1 MTALPTITDVAAL
14 SEEVTSGQ
22 VYGVVQLYK
31 VLEDKPALEKD
42 PAEVFARTYLTDALR
57 TALDQIRYKL
67 TGQDQRGGLVFTG
80 GYGSGKS
87 HQLLALYHTLTHP
100 EMASHW
106 LKRQGYNEPLPTPN
120 NLAVI
125 VLHTA
130 RVDYDNL
137 WEPIFQQLGAED
149 VLRQVKRYPAIPQ
162 IRQALGSRPVV
173 IIIDEI
179 ENWYETILPQRV
191 SAAGTS
197 RAANRAFLQHLLELA
212 NEPDVSL
219 MVLFSLI
226 RENPD
231 IVDVIDRTGP
241 ISINLS
247 TAADREEILLY
258 RLFEQVD
265 WQRAAQVVDRFIELY
280 RERQIAV
287 PMGDYESYRARMA
300 RVYPLHPELLRV
312 LFERYSTASNYA
324 NTRGILY
331 LLATVLREQAASA
344 PILLASAVDAARF
357 DDELVVLD
365 RALVEATVR
374 DIERVGHIEYG
385 REILSTVLLYSINR
399 EQQIGANET
408 EIVMGVATPEIN
420 PNDVLLGLNR
430 LLGQAWHLHKL
441 NGQYAVRIE
450 ENVFAVVQ
458 NRARDVSEQDAIQRI
473 AQVLAKEVLGGNTYV
488 YEIDDIPD
496 DRHLKVVVSLRAV
509 ETDQD
514 VYAIYHGHRYQ
525 NRMVVLAP
533 LAGDLRK
540 DQSLIDKAKRIIG
553 GEEIKKDVSKER
565 AAKVQTII
573 DEELKEL
580 KERLKARF
588 GFWPKVAVMVSEGPD
603 SQRVE
608 REAVRKIQVEAN
620 TAKLLERAIS
630 DIARVKEKILDV
642 LHARGSKGLRADV
655 LYSDFYTIRRYPM
668 VSDASQVTAAL
679 KELCKEEQLYIEG
692 HKGRNFF
699 GETPYGLD
707 EQSKAMLY
715 HADFARVER
724 GPTGEAEKVT
734 ITYPEGKRPGAPL
747 QEPKPDQVLEGVE
760 PTPQRIVEQLLLEE
774 GGKHP
779 RTVAGKFEASLQESD
794 VIQHVRVEI
803 TNDFSVSGKSDK
815 LERIARELGFSPE
828 GLKLGLTLE
837 WAGPLEKGAFLQQLL
852 RLPATPGGS
861 LYVKAEVDRV
871 VE

>member
-1 MTALPTITDVAAL
+1 MLPTIVDASTL
-14 SEEVTSGQ
+14 SDEVKSGQ

-31 VLEDKPALEKD
+31 VLEDKPALEKN
-42 PAEVFARTYLTDALR
+42 PADVFARTYLTDALR
-57 TALDQIRYKL
+57 TALNQVRYKL

-100 EMASHW
+100 DLAAQW
-106 LKRQGYNEPLPTPN
+106 LGRHGYDEPLPIPD

-149 VLRQVKRYPAIPQ
+149 VLRQVKHYPTIPQ
-162 IRQALGSRPVV
+162 IRQALGSQPVV

-191 SAAGTS
+191 STAETS
-197 RAANRAFLQHLLELA
+197 RAANRTFLQHLLELA
-212 NEPDVSL
+212 NESDVPL

-241 ISINLS
+241 ISLNLS

-258 RLFEQVD
+258 RLFEGIDQ
-265 WQRAAQVVDRFIELY
+265 QRAPQVVDRFVQLY
-280 RERQIAV
+280 RERQITV

-331 LLATVLREQAASA
+331 LLATILREQAANV
-344 PILLASAVDAARF
+344 PILLTSAVDAARF
-357 DDELVVLD
+357 DDQLVVLD
-365 RALVEATVR
+365 RPLVDATAR
-374 DIERVGHIEYG
+374 DIDRISHIEYG

-399 EQQIGANET
+399 EQQIGANEN

-458 NRARDVSEQDAIQRI
+458 NRARDISEPAAIQCI
-473 AQVLAKEVLGGNTYV
+473 AKVLAKEVLGGTTYI
-488 YEIDDIPD
+488 YEIDAIPD
-496 DRHLKVVVSLRAV
+496 DRDLKVVVSLRAL

-514 VYAIYHGHRYQ
+514 VYIIYHGQRYQ
-525 NRMVVLAP
+525 NRMVLLAP

-540 DQSLIDKAKRIIG
+540 DQGLIDKARRIIG
-553 GEEIKKDVSKER
+553 GAEIKKHVSEER
-565 AAKVQTII
+565 AAKVQAII

-580 KERLKARF
+580 KDRLKARF

-603 SQRVE
+603 GQRVE
-608 REAVRKIQVEAN
+608 KEAVRKIQVEAD
-620 TAKLLERAIS
+620 TAKLLERAVS
-630 DIARVKEKILDV
+630 DIARIKEKILDV
-642 LHARGSKGLRADV
+642 LHERGPKGLRADL
-655 LYSDFYTIRRYPM
+655 LYGDFYTIRRYPM
-668 VSDASQVTAAL
+668 VVDASQVTAAL

-699 GETPYGLD
+699 GETPFGLD
-707 EQSKAMLY
+707 EQSRAMLY

-724 GPTGEAEKVT
+724 GPTGEAEQVKIV
-734 ITYPEGKRPGAPL
+734 YGEGEPPGKPAK
-747 QEPKPDQVLEGVE
+747 EPGLGEAIEGVE
-760 PTPQRIVEQLLLEE
+760 PTPRRIVEQLLLEE

-779 RTVAGKFEASLQESD
+779 RTVAGKFEASLRESD
-794 VIQHVRVEI
+794 VVQRVQVEI
-803 TNDFSVSGKSDK
+803 TNDFSVGGKSDK
-815 LERIARELGFSPE
+815 LERIAKELGFSPE

-837 WAGPLEKGAFLQQLL
+837 WTGPLEKGPFLQQLL

-861 LYVKAEVDRV
+861 LFVKAEVDRV
-871 VE
+871 IE

>member
-1 MTALPTITDVAAL
+1 MLPTVTETATL
-14 SEEVTSGQ
+14 SEEVRSGQ

-31 VLEDKPALEKD
+31 VLEDKPALEKN
-42 PAEVFARTYLTDALR
+42 PADVFARTYLTDALR
-57 TALDQIRYKL
+57 TALNQVRYKL

-100 EMASHW
+100 DLAAQW
-106 LKRQGYNEPLPTPN
+106 LGRHGYDEPLPTPD
-120 NLAVI
+120 NLVVI

-149 VLRQVKRYPAIPQ
+149 VLRQVKRYPTIPQ
-162 IRQALGSRPVV
+162 IRQALGSQAVV
-173 IIIDEI
+173 IIVDEI

-191 SAAGTS
+191 STAETS
-197 RAANRAFLQHLLELA
+197 RAANRTFLQHLLELA
-212 NEPDVSL
+212 NEPDVPL

-241 ISINLS
+241 ISLNLS

-258 RLFEQVD
+258 RLFERVD
-265 WQRAAQVVDRFIELY
+265 QQRAAQVVDCFVQLY

-331 LLATVLREQAASA
+331 LLATILHERATDA
-344 PILLASAVDAARF
+344 PILLTSAVDAARF
-357 DDELVVLD
+357 DDQLVVLD
-365 RALVEATVR
+365 RPLVEATVR
-374 DIERVGHIEYG
+374 DIERVSHIEYG

-458 NRARDVSEQDAIQRI
+458 NRARDISEPAAIQCI
-473 AQVLAKEVLGGNTYV
+473 AQVLAKEVLGGNTYI

-496 DRHLKVVVSLRAV
+496 DRHLKVVVSLRAL

-553 GEEIKKDVSKER
+553 GEEIKKDVSEER
-565 AAKVQTII
+565 AAKVQAII

-603 SQRVE
+603 GQRVE
-608 REAVRKIQVEAN
+608 REAVRKIQVEAD
-620 TAKLLERAIS
+620 TAKLLERAVS
-630 DIARVKEKILDV
+630 DIARVKEKIVDV
-642 LHARGSKGLRADV
+642 LHERGPKGLRADL
-655 LYSDFYTIRRYPM
+655 LYGDFYTIRRYPM

-699 GETPYGLD
+699 GETPFGLD
-707 EQSKAMLY
+707 EQSRAMLY

-724 GPTGEAEKVT
+724 GPTGEAEQVKIV
-734 ITYPEGKRPGAPL
+734 YGEGEPSGKLAKEPGPG
-747 QEPKPDQVLEGVE
+747 QVIEGVE
-760 PTPQRIVEQLLLEE
+760 PTPHKIMEQLVLEE

-779 RTVAGKFEASLQESD
+779 RTVAGKFEASLRESD
-794 VIQHVRVEI
+794 VVQHVRVEI
-803 TNDFSVSGKSDK
+803 TNDFSISGKSDK
-815 LERIARELGFSPE
+815 LERIAKELGFSPE

-837 WAGPLEKGAFLQQLL
+837 WAGPMDKGPFLQQLL

>member
-1 MTALPTITDVAAL
+1 MLPTIADITTL
-14 SEEVTSGQ
+14 SEEVKSGH

-31 VLEDKPALEKD
+31 VLEDKPALEKN
-42 PAEVFARTYLTDALR
+42 PADVFARTYLTDALR
-57 TALDQIRYKL
+57 TGLDQVRYKL
-67 TGQDQRGGLVFTG
+67 TGQDRRGGLVFTG

-87 HQLLALYHTLTHP
+87 HQLLALYHALTHP
-100 EMASHW
+100 DLAAQW
-106 LKRQGYNEPLPTPN
+106 LGGHGCDEPLPTLD
-120 NLAVI
+120 NLVVI

-137 WEPIFQQLGAED
+137 WEPVFQQLGAQN
-149 VLRQVKRYPAIPQ
+149 VLGQIKRYPTIPQ
-162 IRQALGSRPVV
+162 IRQALGSQPVV

-191 SAAGTS
+191 STAETS
-197 RAANRAFLQHLLELA
+197 RAANRTFLQHLLEVA
-212 NEPDVSL
+212 NEPDVPL
-219 MVLFSLI
+219 MVLFSLL
-226 RENPD
+226 RDNPD

-265 WQRAAQVVDRFIELY
+265 RNKAAQVVDGFIEMY

-287 PMGDYESYRARMA
+287 TMGDYGHYRARMA

-331 LLATVLREQAASA
+331 LLANILREQAANV
-344 PILLASAVDAARF
+344 PILLTSAVDAARF
-357 DDELVVLD
+357 DDQLVVLD
-365 RALVEATVR
+365 RPLVEATVR

-385 REILSTVLLYSINR
+385 REILSAVLLYSINR
-399 EQQIGANET
+399 EQQIGAGET

-458 NRARDVSEQDAIQRI
+458 NRARDISETVAIPHV

-488 YEIDDIPD
+488 YEIDEIPD
-496 DRHLKVVVSLRAV
+496 DRHLKVVVSLRAL

-514 VYAIYHGHRYQ
+514 VYAIYHGHRRQ

-533 LAGDLRK
+533 LTGDLRK

-553 GEEIKKDVSKER
+553 GEEIKQDVSKER
-565 AAKVQTII
+565 AVKVQAII

-588 GFWPKVAVMVSEGPD
+588 GFWPKVSVMVSEGPD
-603 SQRVE
+603 GRRIE
-608 REAVRKIQVEAN
+608 REAVRKIEVEAD

-630 DIARVKEKILDV
+630 DMARVKEKILDV
-642 LHARGSKGLRADV
+642 LHERGPKGLRADL
-655 LYSDFYTIRRYPM
+655 LYDDFYTLRRYPT
-668 VSDASQVTAAL
+668 VSDAAQVTAAL
-679 KELCKEEQLYIEG
+679 KELCKAEQIYIEG

-707 EQSKAMLY
+707 EQSKAVLY
-715 HADFARVER
+715 HADFAQVER
-724 GPTGEAEKVT
+724 GPTGEAEKVK
-734 ITYPEGKRPGAPL
+734 IVYGEGEVPGKPAK
-747 QEPKPDQVLEGVE
+747 EPGLDRAIEGVE
-760 PTPQRIVEQLLLEE
+760 VTPQRIVEQKQLEE

-779 RTVAGKFEASLQESD
+779 RTVAGKFEAILRETD
-794 VIQHVRVEI
+794 VIQHVQVEI
-803 TNDFSVSGKSDK
+803 SNDFSISGKSDK
-815 LERIARELGFSPE
+815 LERVVKDLGFSPE
-828 GLKLGLTLE
+828 GLKLSLTLE
-837 WAGPLEKGAFLQQLL
+837 WSGPLEKGPFLQQLL

-861 LYVKAEVDRV
+861 LYVMAEVDRV
-871 VE
+871 IE

>member
-1 MTALPTITDVAAL
+1 MVPTIKDATIL
-14 SEEVTSGQ
+14 SEEVKSGRI
-22 VYGVVQLYK
+22 YGVVQLYK
-31 VLEDKPALEKD
+31 VLEDKPALEKN
-42 PAEVFARTYLTDALR
+42 PADVFARTYLTDALR
-57 TALDQIRYKL
+57 MALDQIRYKL
-67 TGQDQRGGLVFTG
+67 TGQDQRGSLVFTG

-100 EMASHW
+100 DLAAQW
-106 LKRQGYNEPLPTPN
+106 LERHGYDEPLSIPE
-120 NLAVI
+120 NLTVI

-137 WEPIFQQLGAED
+137 WEPIFQRLGAED
-149 VLRQVKRYPAIPQ
+149 VLHLIKRYPTIPQ
-162 IRQALGSRPVV
+162 IRQALGNRSVV

-179 ENWYETILPQRV
+179 ENWYETILPQQG
-191 SAAGTS
+191 SMAETS
-197 RAANRAFLQHLLELA
+197 RAANRTFLQHLLELA
-212 NEPDVSL
+212 NEPDVPL

-241 ISINLS
+241 LSINLS

-258 RLFEQVD
+258 RLFERIDRQK
-265 WQRAAQVVDRFIELY
+265 AAQVVDRFIALY

-300 RVYPLHPELLRV
+300 RLYPLHPELLQV

-331 LLATVLREQAASA
+331 LLATVLREQAANT

-374 DIERVGHIEYG
+374 DIERVDHIEYG

-399 EQQIGANET
+399 EQQVGASET
-408 EIVMGVATPEIN
+408 EIVMGVTTPEIN

-441 NGQYAVRIE
+441 NGRYAVRIE
-450 ENVFAVVQ
+450 ENIFAVVQ
-458 NRARDVSEQDAIQRI
+458 NRARDVSEQAAIERI

-496 DRHLKVVVSLRAV
+496 DRHLKVVVSLRAL

-540 DQSLIDKAKRIIG
+540 DQGLIDKARRIIG
-553 GEEIKKDVSKER
+553 GEEIKRDVSKER
-565 AAKVQTII
+565 AAKVQDII

-603 SQRVE
+603 GQRVE
-608 REAVRKIQVEAN
+608 QEAVRKIQVEAD
-620 TAKLLERAIS
+620 TAKLLERAVS
-630 DIARVKEKILDV
+630 DIARIKEKV
-642 LHARGSKGLRADV
+642 LEVLRERGPKGLRADL

-707 EQSKAMLY
+707 EHSKAMLY

-734 ITYPEGKRPGAPL
+734 ITYPEGKRPGVPSK
-747 QEPKPDQVLEGVE
+747 EPEPGQAIVGVE
-760 PTPQRIVEQLLLEE
+760 VTPQKIVEQLLLEE

-779 RTVAGKFEASLQESD
+779 RTVAGKFEASLRESD

-803 TNDFSVSGKSDK
+803 ANDFSVSGKSDK
-815 LERIARELGFSPE
+815 LERIVKELGFSPQD
-828 GLKLGLTLE
+828 LKLNLTLE
-837 WAGPLEKGAFLQQLL
+837 WTGPLERGAFLQQLL

-871 VE
+871 IE

>member
-1 MTALPTITDVAAL
+1 MLPTIADIATL
-14 SEEVTSGQ
+14 SEEVKSGQ

-31 VLEDKPALEKD
+31 VLEDKPALEKN
-42 PAEVFARTYLTDALR
+42 PADVFARTYLADALR
-57 TALDQIRYKL
+57 MALDQVRYKL

-100 EMASHW
+100 DLAAQW
-106 LKRQGYNEPLPTPN
+106 LAGHGYDEPLPVPN
-120 NLAVI
+120 DLVVI

-130 RVDYDNL
+130 RVDYNNL

-149 VLRQVKRYPAIPQ
+149 VLRQVKRYPTIPQ
-162 IRQALGSRPVV
+162 IRQALSSRPVV

-191 SAAGTS
+191 STAETS
-197 RAANRAFLQHLLELA
+197 RAANRTFLQHLLEVT
-212 NEPDVSL
+212 NEPDVPL

-247 TAADREEILLY
+247 TATDREEILLY
-258 RLFEQVD
+258 RLFEQINRN
-265 WQRAAQVVDRFIELY
+265 RAAQVVDRFTELY

-287 PMGDYESYRARMA
+287 PMGDYESYRTRMA

-331 LLATVLREQAASA
+331 LLANILREQAASV
-344 PILLASAVDAARF
+344 PLLLTSAVDAARF
-357 DDELVVLD
+357 DDQLVVLD
-365 RALVEATVR
+365 RSLVEATVR
-374 DIERVGHIEYG
+374 DIERVGHIDYG

-458 NRARDVSEQDAIQRI
+458 NRARDISETVAIPRI

-488 YEIDDIPD
+488 YEIDEIPD
-496 DRHLKVVVSLRAV
+496 DRHLKVVVSLRALD
-509 ETDQD
+509 TDQD
-514 VYAIYHGHRYQ
+514 VYDIYHGHRRQ

-533 LAGDLRK
+533 LTGDLRK

-565 AAKVQTII
+565 AAKVQAII

-588 GFWPKVAVMVSEGPD
+588 GFWPKVSVMVSEGPD
-603 SQRVE
+603 GQRIE
-608 REAVRKIQVEAN
+608 REAVRKIQVEAD

-630 DIARVKEKILDV
+630 DMARVKEKILDV
-642 LHARGSKGLRADV
+642 LHERGPKGLRADL
-655 LYSDFYTIRRYPM
+655 LYDDFYTLRRYPT
-668 VSDASQVTAAL
+668 VSDVSQVTAAL
-679 KELCKEEQLYIEG
+679 KELCKAEQLYIEG

-707 EQSKAMLY
+707 EQSKAVLY
-715 HADFARVER
+715 HADFAQVER
-724 GPTGEAEKVT
+724 GPTGEAEKVK
-734 ITYPEGKRPGAPL
+734 IVYGEDEAPGKPAKEPGLDRAI
-747 QEPKPDQVLEGVE
+747 EGVE
-760 PTPQRIVEQLLLEE
+760 VTPQRIVEQKQLEE

-779 RTVAGKFEASLQESD
+779 RTVAGKFEATLRETD
-794 VIQHVRVEI
+794 VIQRVQVEI
-803 TNDFSVSGKSDK
+803 SNDFSISGKSDK
-815 LERIARELGFSPE
+815 LERVVKELGFSPE

-837 WAGPLEKGAFLQQLL
+837 WSGPLEKGPFLQQLL

-861 LYVKAEVDRV
+861 LYVIAEVDRV
-871 VE
+871 IE

>member
-1 MTALPTITDVAAL
+1 MLPTIADIATL
-14 SEEVTSGQ
+14 SEEVKSGQ

-31 VLEDKPALEKD
+31 VLEDRPALEKN
-42 PAEVFARTYLTDALR
+42 PADVFARTYLTDALR
-57 TALDQIRYKL
+57 TALDQVRYKL

-100 EMASHW
+100 DLAAQW
-106 LKRQGYNEPLPTPN
+106 LGGHGYDEPLPTPDD
-120 NLAVI
+120 LVVI

-149 VLRQVKRYPAIPQ
+149 VLRQVKRYPTIPQ

-191 SAAGTS
+191 STAETS
-197 RAANRAFLQHLLELA
+197 RAANRTFLQHLLEVS
-212 NEPDVSL
+212 NEPDVPL

-258 RLFEQVD
+258 RLFEQVN
-265 WQRAAQVVDRFIELY
+265 QNKAAQVVDRFIEMY

-287 PMGDYESYRARMA
+287 PMGDYESYRTRMT

-331 LLATVLREQAASA
+331 LLATILREQVANV

-357 DDELVVLD
+357 DDQLVVLD
-365 RALVEATVR
+365 RPLVEATVR
-374 DIERVGHIEYG
+374 DIERVGHIDYG
-385 REILSTVLLYSINR
+385 REILSAVLLYSINR
-399 EQQIGANET
+399 EQQIGADET
-408 EIVMGVATPEIN
+408 DIVMGVATPEIN

-458 NRARDVSEQDAIQRI
+458 NRARDISETVAIERI
-473 AQVLAKEVLGGNTYV
+473 AQVLAKKVLGGNTYV
-488 YEIDDIPD
+488 YEIDDEIPD
-496 DRHLKVVVSLRAV
+496 DRHLKVVVSLRALD
-509 ETDQD
+509 TDQD
-514 VYAIYHGHRYQ
+514 VYDIYRGHRRQ

-533 LAGDLRK
+533 LTGDLRK

-553 GEEIKKDVSKER
+553 GEEIKQDVSKER
-565 AAKVQTII
+565 AAKVQAII

-580 KERLKARF
+580 KERLQARF
-588 GFWPKVAVMVSEGPD
+588 GFWPKVSVMVSEGPD
-603 SQRVE
+603 GQRIE
-608 REAVRKIQVEAN
+608 REAVRKIQVEAD

-630 DIARVKEKILDV
+630 DMARVKEKILDV
-642 LHARGSKGLRADV
+642 LHERGPKGLRADV
-655 LYSDFYTIRRYPM
+655 LYDDFYTMRRYPT

-679 KELCKEEQLYIEG
+679 KELCKAEQIYIEG

-707 EQSKAMLY
+707 EQSKAVLY
-715 HADFARVER
+715 HADFAQVER
-724 GPTGEAEKVT
+724 GPTGEAEKVK
-734 ITYPEGKRPGAPL
+734 IVYREGKAPGVTYK
-747 QEPKPDQVLEGVE
+747 EPDLEKAVEEVE
-760 PTPQRIVEQLLLEE
+760 PTPARIVEQKHFEE

-779 RTVAGKFEASLQESD
+779 RTVAGKFEASLRETD
-794 VIQHVRVEI
+794 VIQHVQVEI
-803 TNDFSVSGKSDK
+803 SNDFSISGKSDK
-815 LERIARELGFSPE
+815 LERVVKDLGFSPE

-837 WAGPLEKGAFLQQLL
+837 WSGPLEKGPFLQQLL
-852 RLPATPGGS
+852 HLPATPGGS
-861 LYVKAEVDRV
+861 LYVIAEVDRV
-871 VE
+871 IE